1 MRRLLVEHVERQEL
15 AAPEDRLTHIST
27 VLRYPPP
34 PRWRRDPRTDSPLRL
49 RLPAGLPDRARAV
62 SLHLPGQY
70 PRAHRDYQSRALT
83 DAVMTAIAVAEPFT
97 DDVLDGLLPLLRHR
111 AAHNLWR
118 LASVALCTRPE
129 FRLLHAAEDVRDR
142 MEVDP
147 QARLDDE
154 EQRLLD
160 VVEALEE
167 DVAWHS
173 PARFVVAANI
183 ARDRLRGAR
192 AEKAEHMFYE
202 GGPDW
207 HLLYQ
212 DTLNAREE
220 ERQALLEGTTDYD
233 WSGRGGTAVWRA
245 ERRVSFQHFKD
256 WLVGSTEKTPAQMM
270 VAPPGWMVVRPTA
283 WEVALPVPTMNGRL
297 PDPFPQWV
305 SEGRV
310 LAFPYRNM
318 QALWPLRRSQS
329 SPDWEPVPGVEHLL
343 APARVLPAE
352 KVLGYIEAVL
362 IEWNY
367 QFADQEHDAFIAL
380 DTPVGSAHDNGLITT
395 EERQRTMTEAREK
408 TLRDMDKII
417 TGFENDGVDAE
428 TLQHLRDARGRF
440 REFKD
445 LATRLDARV
454 GSGLRISKAVWRWP
468 GGSAAAEFRAG
479 SSASLVQWLAAAA
492 YQGSSLVLE
501 LAMRDAWNEA
511 FDHYGRR
518 THATGAWGRGR
529 V

>member
-1 MRRLLVEHVERQEL
+1 MLELAEPAAGITKVLKGLGVNAIVLKAGDDLVHVAEGLLARLGHGALALLGGDQADVVGAADGGVQGDEGVVLLVGEL
-15 AAPEDRLTHIST
+15 TRIST

-129 FRLLHAAEDVRDR
+129 FRLLHASEDVRDR

-192 AEKAEHMFYE
+192 AESRAHVLR
-202 GGPDW
+202 GRSRLAPPV
-207 HLLYQ
+207 Q

-220 ERQALLEGTTDYD
+220 ECQALLEGTTDYD

-305 SEGRV
+305 SEGRA

-318 QALWPLRRSQS
+318 QALWPLRRSQG

-343 APARVLPAE
+343 ATARVLPAE

-362 IEWNY
+362 IEWKPVLGRS
-367 QFADQEHDAFIAL
+367 QLLSLHVL
-380 DTPVGSAHDNGLITT
+380 DEQSAH
-395 EERQRTMTEAREK
+395 R
-408 TLRDMDKII
+408 
-417 TGFENDGVDAE
+417 
-428 TLQHLRDARGRF
+428 
-440 REFKD
+440 
-445 LATRLDARV
+445 
-454 GSGLRISKAVWRWP
+454 RIP
-468 GGSAAAEFRAG
+468 
-479 SSASLVQWLAAAA
+479 
-492 YQGSSLVLE
+492 
-501 LAMRDAWNEA
+501 
-511 FDHYGRR
+511 
-518 THATGAWGRGR
+518 
-529 V
+529 